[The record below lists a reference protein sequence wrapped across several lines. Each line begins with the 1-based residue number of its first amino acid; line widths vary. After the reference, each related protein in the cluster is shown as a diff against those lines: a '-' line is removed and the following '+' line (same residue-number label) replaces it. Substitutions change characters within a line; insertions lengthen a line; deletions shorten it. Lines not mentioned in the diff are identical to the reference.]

1 MEYSR
6 PNIKKMSN
14 EFSIPTSEKFSFRH
28 SVCGHGWYDLP
39 PFDLDPSRQRLSY
52 VFASRSGGRKL
63 WIELRHEDESLIV
76 KTSRKKDGSEAVWVA
91 RHLLRMDEE
100 LDEFYAAVR
109 DDERLGWVEERSAG
123 RLLRSA
129 TVFEDAVKTICTTNC
144 TWSLT
149 RLMTANLVEAFGEPA
164 ENGRKAFPTA
174 ESLAGTTEEYLR
186 ANIKTGYRSPY
197 IIAFSELAASGKL
210 DPESWLGSALPTE
223 ELRKEILSVK
233 GIGPYAAE
241 NLLKLL
247 GRYEGMALDSWLRSG
262 FYKRYNRE
270 KPCPDKKIEK
280 HYRRF
285 GKWKGL
291 AIWCDMTRSWFEEGD
306 AGNSAE
312 AQEPA

>member
-39 PFDLDPSRQRLSY
+39 PFSFNATKQKLSY
-52 VFASRSGGRKL
+52 AFQGHSGRPV
-63 WIELRHEDESLIV
+63 WMELRHDGEALQIR
-76 KTSRKKDGSEAVWVA
+76 TSRKRDLPEAVSTA
-91 RHLLRMDEE
+91 RHVLRMDEE
-100 LDEFYAAVR
+100 LADFYSAVR
-109 DDERLGWVEERSAG
+109 FDERLNWVEEQGGG

-149 RLMTANLVEAFGEPA
+149 RLMTTNLVEAFGEPA
-164 ENGRKAFPTA
+164 SNEHKAFPAA
-174 ESLAGTTEEYLR
+174 EALAGTTEEYLR
-186 ANIKTGYRSPY
+186 KNIKSGYRSPY
-197 IIAFSELAASGKL
+197 IIEFGDAVAAGKL
-210 DPESWLGSALPTE
+210 DPEAWLGSELPTE
-223 ELRKEILSVK
+223 ELRKRILSVK

-262 FYKRYNRE
+262 FYKRYNHE
-270 KPCPDKKIEK
+270 KPCPDKKIER
-280 HYRRF
+280 HYKKF

-291 AIWCDMTRSWFEEGD
+291 AIWCDMSRSWFEE
-306 AGNSAE
+306 E
-312 AQEPA
+312 A